1 MADKEMIQEK
11 IGEALGL
18 EKAAQK
24 AVEQLDSRGLL
35 INFEVVGVSMGSK
48 RYFIFAVAMAFVL
61 IYTPN
66 ISSAQWPI
74 TEQPSLGQQG
84 LNEKYGFALN
94 SNQSLPSGITNSTFS
109 NSTP

>member
-1 MADKEMIQEK
+1 
-11 IGEALGL
+11 
-18 EKAAQK
+18 
-24 AVEQLDSRGLL
+24 
-35 INFEVVGVSMGSK
+35 MGSK

-61 IYTPN
+61 ICTPN

-84 LNEKYGFALN
+84 LNEKYGFAVN